1 MRIFLM
7 LGLVLAALAAPAAAT
22 ESSVARDLAAPA
34 SADLRPGLVAFARAG
49 MADLSPDGLPTWQG
63 EAGGPRRW
71 WPLVLSAAVPGLGEA
86 ITGHW
91 WGYGMI
97 AADGGLLFA
106 ALDKRQE
113 GEDLEDEYKAFADEH
128 YSEDEWRLALSQ
140 GDLEPYFPRLTAGSS
155 AEDVDLYVTKEEDE
169 REWYENIGKWD
180 QFAWGWREYWEED
193 FDPGDPANPDFIT
206 PLRQKYVDLRGE
218 SNDAFGRSDTYLTIS
233 LLLRVASVL
242 QMAYLEGFIGG
253 RYNEGPGLDDP
264 GQVLVVSDVVRDQTR
279 FGLQVSY

>member
-1 MRIFLM
+1 MRFL
-7 LGLVLAALAAPAAAT
+7 VALALLLAGSPAVAAD
-22 ESSVARDLAAPA
+22 SAVARDLAVPSAPA
-34 SADLRPGLVAFARAG
+34 LRPALVDFARAG
-49 MADLSPDGLPTWQG
+49 LTDPAPAGGPTWQG
-63 EAGGPRRW
+63 EAAGPRRW

-86 ITGHW
+86 VTGHW
-91 WGYGMI
+91 WGYAMI
-97 AADGGLLFA
+97 AADGGLLYA
-106 ALDKRQE
+106 AVDKHRE
-113 GEDLEDEYKAFADEH
+113 GGDLEDEYKAFADEH

-155 AEDVDLYVTKEEDE
+155 PDHVDLYVTREEDE

-218 SNDAFGRSDTYLTIS
+218 SNDAFGQSDTFLTIS

-253 RYNEGPGLDDP
+253 RYNDGPGLEDA
-264 GQVLVVSDVVRDQTR
+264 GQVLLVSDRVRDQTR